1 MSLSPDSLHIGP
13 VCFRVS
19 GREQIVNSNWAY
31 RDFWGPESS
40 GYQPTVTL
48 PVRLQSGSVDLPER
62 QPDYV
67 AGNHWS
73 FYDGMDEGMLFVH
86 RPASVG
92 KRTCCQ
98 VDRDLSACRLHV
110 AGDVSDAPLRYPLDQ
125 ILTWGLLGKCS
136 GVLLH
141 AAGVAHDGVGY
152 VLAGR
157 SGAGKSTLSGFCHE
171 AGWDILNDD
180 RVIVHPDPV
189 TGQWF
194 LSGTPWHG
202 TGKYAKNR
210 TVPLGGVYLLQQDQE
225 DVAEEI
231 ALQDARYTLMDVAGI
246 AWFEEVWSQ
255 QALDA
260 IARLTEEVPVRR
272 LRFTRSADA
281 VGILGDG

>member
-1 MSLSPDSLHIGP
+1 MSSFPSALHIGP
-13 VCFRVS
+13 VCFRFLQQEV
-19 GREQIVNSNWAY
+19 IVYSAWAY
-31 RDFWGPESS
+31 RDFWKPVDSV
-40 GYQPTVTL
+40 YRPTTTL
-48 PVRLQSGSVDLPER
+48 PVELYAGAIDVPDRE
-62 QPDYV
+62 PDYA
-67 AGNHWS
+67 AGDHWY
-73 FYDGMDEGMLFVH
+73 FYDRLDKGLLFVY
-86 RPASVG
+86 RPTSLG
-92 KRTCCQ
+92 ERTFCQ
-98 VDRDLSACRLHV
+98 VDRDLSACRLYV
-110 AGDVSDAPLRYPLDQ
+110 EGDISDAPLRYPLDQ
-125 ILTWGLLGKCS
+125 ILTWGMLGKCG

-141 AAGVAHDGVGY
+141 AAGVEHDGVGY

-202 TGKYAKNR
+202 TGRFAKNR
-210 TVPLGGVYLLQQDQE
+210 TVPLGGVYLLQQDKE
-225 DVAEEI
+225 NIAEEI
-231 ALQDARYTLMDVAGI
+231 ALQEARYALMDVAGI

-260 IARLTEEVPVRR
+260 IARLTQEVPVRR

-281 VGILGDG
+281 VEALKG